1 MHHLKKSSERKPC
14 FFYNKGSK
22 NAIYTRSRLTKKPK
36 QMKNI
41 FEINE
46 KLYRKQRNK
55 CFNQEKIDKTMF
67 F

>member
-1 MHHLKKSSERKPC
+1 MRGNHASFITKDLRMPSTQEVDQQ
-14 FFYNKGSK
+14 
-22 NAIYTRSRLTKKPK
+22 KKPK